1 MSALINLCRGSQ
13 NVELQSWRGSPQ
25 LRHMAALAQE
35 AFEEAPQNSKDGKV
49 LHPDL
54 INDDMRRTVYAVRG
68 ELMKRGEE
76 LRKAGRDI
84 IFTNIGNPQALG
96 QKPLT
101 FNRQVQALL
110 NAPFLLDNQ
119 KIVAEFPA
127 DVISRAKQILT
138 KLPGG
143 VGAYQDSRG
152 SPFIRQEIADFLQQ
166 RDGYPA
172 NPEHIFITDGASP
185 AVRMCLTALI
195 RDSRDAILVPIP
207 QYPLYSA
214 SIQLQGGSLLGYN
227 LNEDE
232 GWSMNID
239 ALRARLQEGRDNGM
253 AVRALVFINPGNP
266 TGQCLSYQNLKD
278 LIQFAAEEN
287 LVLLA
292 DEVYQTN
299 IYQDERPFISA
310 KRVLNDIGGQMAK
323 DLELVS
329 FHTVSKGVIGECGLR
344 GGYMEL
350 LNIHPGT
357 IEEMYKIASINLSP
371 NTMGQVAL
379 SLMVNEPKPG
389 DASYESHMEEKGAGL
404 ASLRRRAHLMTDSFN
419 SLEGVSCNFTE
430 GAMYSFP
437 RIRLP
442 AKALEAA
449 KEAGKP
455 ADTFYCLALLEA
467 TGISTVPGSGFGQE
481 KGTYHIRTTILPPE
495 NSIKEV
501 IARLK
506 KFHEEFMDKY
516 R

>member
-1 MSALINLCRGSQ
+1 
-13 NVELQSWRGSPQ
+13 
-25 LRHMAALAQE
+25 
-35 AFEEAPQNSKDGKV
+35 
-49 LHPDL
+49 
-54 INDDMRRTVYAVRG
+54 MRSTVYAVRG
-68 ELMKRGEE
+68 ELMQRGEE
-76 LRKAGRDI
+76 LRKAGREI

-96 QKPLT
+96 QKPLS
-101 FNRQVQALL
+101 FNRQVQALV
-110 NAPFLLDNQ
+110 NAPFLLENER
-119 KIVAEFPA
+119 IIAEFPEDA
-127 DVISRAKQILT
+127 IARAREMLT

-152 SPFIRQEIADFLQQ
+152 SPAIRQEIADFLQH
-166 RDGYPA
+166 RDGYPSNA
-172 NPEHIFITDGASP
+172 EHIFMTDGASP
-185 AVRMCLTALI
+185 AVRMCLQALI

-214 SIQLQGGSLLGYN
+214 SIQLLGGSLLPYH
-227 LNEDE
+227 LKEE
-232 GWSMNID
+232 SGWSMNVED
-239 ALRARLQEGRDNGM
+239 LRNQVRLGRDNGM

-278 LIQFAAEEN
+278 LIEFAAEEK
-287 LVLLA
+287 LVLMA

-299 IYQDERPFISA
+299 IYQDELPFVSA
-310 KRVLNDIGGQMAK
+310 KRVLRDIGGSVA
-323 DLELVS
+323 DELELIS
-329 FHTVSKGVIGECGLR
+329 FHTISKGVIGECGLR

-350 LNIHPGT
+350 VNIHPEVIG
-357 IEEMYKIASINLSP
+357 EMYKIASINLSP
-371 NTMGQVAL
+371 NTMGQVSI

-389 DASYESHMEEKGAGL
+389 DTSYEKHVEEKGTTL
-404 ASLRRRAHLMTDSFN
+404 ASLIRRAHIMTDGFN
-419 SLEGVSCNFTE
+419 KLEGVTCNFTE

-442 AKALEAA
+442 PKAIQAA

-481 KGTYHIRTTILPPE
+481 EGTLHLRTTILPPE

-501 IARLK
+501 IARLT